1 MATNNGKV
9 TAKTYWVWTQKAEV
23 KNPARTKAGDQIW
36 MEHLYEAPQWMI
48 DEGLIQDAEDA
59 PQEGQTNI
67 FDFI

>member
-1 MATNNGKV
+1 MADNNVLVK
-9 TAKTYWVWTQKAEV
+9 AKSYWVWTQKAEA

-36 MEHLYEAPQWMI
+36 MERLYEAPQWMI